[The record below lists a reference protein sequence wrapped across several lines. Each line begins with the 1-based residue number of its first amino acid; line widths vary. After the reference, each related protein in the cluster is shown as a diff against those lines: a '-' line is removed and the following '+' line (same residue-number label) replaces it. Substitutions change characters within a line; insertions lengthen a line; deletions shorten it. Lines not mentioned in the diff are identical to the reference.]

1 MSKTQKMAFM
11 TQDKIIKAQERGA
24 ETSENEKQQKEKA
37 YGLLLSVLVITE
49 EDGNGFHAF
58 APAFKGLHV
67 GGSTQNEALEN
78 AKEAICVYIESLTM
92 HHDPLPVGPYLK
104 VQEPQFEIPEL
115 PENALCNMVEV
126 QWPSV
131 RELGIS

>member
-1 MSKTQKMAFM
+1 MSETKKMSFL
-11 TQDKIIKAQERGA
+11 TQDKSIKTQERP
-24 ETSENEKQQKEKA
+24 QKEKA
-37 YGLLLSVLVITE
+37 DGLLLSVLVITE

-104 VQEPQFEIPEL
+104 VQDPQFEIPEL
-115 PENALCNMVEV
+115 PENALCNMVEI